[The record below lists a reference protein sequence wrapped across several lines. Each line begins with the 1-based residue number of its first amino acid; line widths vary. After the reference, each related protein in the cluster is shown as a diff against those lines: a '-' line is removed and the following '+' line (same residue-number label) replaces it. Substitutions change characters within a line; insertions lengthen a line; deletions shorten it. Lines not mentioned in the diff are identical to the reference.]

1 MLCGGELISN
11 AWCSSKEDTLRTVRA
26 FEGNFLLDLLELER
40 DERRV
45 GVAIAGMEAREDFGR
60 LFFLTARV
68 EPAGPECALNCQ
80 ERFLSGRDD
89 THDSGQKKTNKKLR
103 AAGTTCTNS
112 GSLHDHSELKFP
124 VETIIPVAVIWPT

>member
-1 MLCGGELISN
+1 MSEDWTAVQNNTRQTDDDNHERAPSVGTRTEQRTEVPPMLCGEELISN

-68 EPAGPECALNCQ
+68 EPAGPECASNC
-80 ERFLSGRDD
+80 
-89 THDSGQKKTNKKLR
+89 
-103 AAGTTCTNS
+103 
-112 GSLHDHSELKFP
+112 
-124 VETIIPVAVIWPT
+124 